1 MLPAS
6 VHQRYV
12 YSHEREE
19 DRQHDKADHERGMNS
34 RKSSG
39 HMKIL
44 AWMVRSVKAKTHHVS
59 KTHHGGTEAR
69 RKAKKVGL
77 LPAAGIFT
85 ACAHGANGE
94 HGIGQGDARPALTQ
108 PQLQAHILP

>member
-44 AWMVRSVKAKTHHVS
+44 AWMVRSVKAKTQR
-59 KTHHGGTEAR
+59 TEKNR
-69 RKAKKVGL
+69 RKSPLIHA
-77 LPAAGIFT
+77 
-85 ACAHGANGE
+85 
-94 HGIGQGDARPALTQ
+94 DMR
-108 PQLQAHILP
+108 